1 MTAQP
6 KATLIE
12 MLNPLAANH
21 HPALLEAQKPRRTSS
36 ARPEAALQAQTRRP
50 APGPRTF
57 SRNRFFWLF
66 ERPEAAKTRRRAAR
80 IRGILRQLCG
90 TPKPA
95 AEIVGERVL
104 ADGQVHLRY
113 HIEDLGY
120 TRTAALSSLE
130 AAALRY
136 ALHRSGKSSL
146 SHEERSLVEEA
157 LGRLNQSMG
166 ISVELLE
173 QSASSPPPG

>member
-1 MTAQP
+1 VKPEVDLDA
-6 KATLIE
+6 L
-12 MLNPLAANH
+12 LAALIL
-21 HPALLEAQKPRRTSS
+21 A
-36 ARPEAALQAQTRRP
+36 
-50 APGPRTF
+50 PRTF

-66 ERPEAAKTRRRAAR
+66 ERPEALRIRRRAAR
-80 IRGILRQLCG
+80 VRGILRQLAG

-113 HIEDLGY
+113 RVEELNF

-130 AAALRY
+130 AATLRY

-146 SHEERSLVEEA
+146 SAEERAAVEEA
-157 LGRLNQSMG
+157 LARLHQTLG
-166 ISVELLE
+166 VGPELLE
-173 QSASSPPPG
+173 RSPSTSPA